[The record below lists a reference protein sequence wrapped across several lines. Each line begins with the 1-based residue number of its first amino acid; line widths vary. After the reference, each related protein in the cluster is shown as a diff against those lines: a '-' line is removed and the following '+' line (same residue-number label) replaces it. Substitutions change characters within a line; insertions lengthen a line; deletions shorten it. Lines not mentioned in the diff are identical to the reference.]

1 MWSLILTD
9 FKAMD
14 FKARGFQ
21 GERISG
27 REDFR
32 ARGFQSRAEDFKAE
46 QRISKQSRGFQS
58 REYIRQ
64 PGRTEVGGEAA
75 EEMDQE
81 EKKEKK
87 SPPKI
92 KPTSYFLILIQIRK
106 WRHNQ
111 TGVLLPEHYSRRLHM
126 SLDNQKEAKGHSP
139 SLEPP
144 KSLS

>member
-58 REYIRQ
+58 RAEDFKAEQRISKQRIYKAARSN
-64 PGRTEVGGEAA
+64 GGG
-75 EEMDQE
+75 
-81 EKKEKK
+81 
-87 SPPKI
+87 
-92 KPTSYFLILIQIRK
+92 
-106 WRHNQ
+106 W
-111 TGVLLPEHYSRRLHM
+111 G
-126 SLDNQKEAKGHSP
+126 GG
-139 SLEPP
+139 
-144 KSLS
+144 